1 MRQIKHGKLAGSC
14 SDACCLKLE
23 GLSVQLQGDS
33 ILEDVSFHL
42 HCGEIAA
49 LIGPNGAGKS
59 SLFRSILG
67 QLPHKG
73 AITFSPAGG
82 PAIRL
87 SDVTETAGQEGKGTR
102 PLIGYVPQSPSFD
115 RGDPVSV
122 LDFFTAATSRY
133 PVWLPIPSQYRQRAQ
148 RCLER
153 VHGGDLLDKPMGRL
167 SGGQLQR
174 VLLALALEPVPHI
187 LILDEPLSGVDIEG
201 EHQLLDMLDEL
212 RNRYDLSILLSTHDF
227 ATLGQFA
234 DKVILLNKRVL
245 KAGPPDQVLSSPEFY
260 ETFHLRMGKG
270 GES

>member
-1 MRQIKHGKLAGSC
+1 MRSIKHGKLAAGC
-14 SDACCLKLE
+14 GDACCLKLE
-23 GLSVQLQGDS
+23 GLSVNLRGDS

-42 HCGEIAA
+42 HCGEIVA

-59 SLFRSILG
+59 TLFRSILG
-67 QLPHKG
+67 QMPYKG
-73 AITFSPAGG
+73 DITFAPAGG

-87 SDVTETAGQEGKGTR
+87 ADGAVTGGKR
-102 PLIGYVPQSPSFD
+102 PLVGYVPQAPSFD

-122 LDFFTAATSRY
+122 LDFFTAATAKW
-133 PVWLPIPSQYRQRAQ
+133 PVWLPVPQKYRERAAA
-148 RCLER
+148 CLSR
-153 VHGGDLLDKPMGRL
+153 VHGEDLLDKPMGAL

-201 EHQLLDMLDEL
+201 EHQLLEMLDEL
-212 RNRYDLSILLSTHDF
+212 RTQYDLSIFLSTHDF

-245 KAGPPDQVLSSPEFY
+245 KAGPPDEVLSSPEFY
-260 ETFHLRMGKG
+260 ETFHLHMGKG
-270 GES
+270 GER